1 MINLLFKAFFEFTNR
16 LWLPFIDN
24 GLTHLIQDILDLLS
38 SYQQDLTRLLNLLYF
53 IVGKD
58 YVMMLLSFI
67 SVMVI
72 FSIVMSIINL
82 VWP

>member
-1 MINLLFKAFFEFTNR
+1 MINIIFRAFFDFTNA

-24 GLTHLIQDILDLLS
+24 GITRLIQDILDMIS

-58 YVMMLLSFI
+58 YVLMLLSCV